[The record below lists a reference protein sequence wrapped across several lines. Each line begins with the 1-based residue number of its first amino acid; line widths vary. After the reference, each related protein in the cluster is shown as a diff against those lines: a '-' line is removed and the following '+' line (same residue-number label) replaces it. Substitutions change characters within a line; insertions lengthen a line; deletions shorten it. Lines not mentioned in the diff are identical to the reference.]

1 MDWEAFLA
9 AGALSVLLALVLLSV
24 GSWVGSWLIDQF
36 RFSALHRPSSR
47 Q

>member
-24 GSWVGSWLIDQF
+24 GSWLGSWLLSEF
-36 RFSALHRPSSR
+36 RVSALHRPSRR

>member
-9 AGALSVLLALVLLSV
+9 AGVLSVLLALLSV
-24 GSWVGSWLIDQF
+24 GSWLGSWLIDQF
-36 RFSALHRPSSR
+36 RFSALHRSSSR